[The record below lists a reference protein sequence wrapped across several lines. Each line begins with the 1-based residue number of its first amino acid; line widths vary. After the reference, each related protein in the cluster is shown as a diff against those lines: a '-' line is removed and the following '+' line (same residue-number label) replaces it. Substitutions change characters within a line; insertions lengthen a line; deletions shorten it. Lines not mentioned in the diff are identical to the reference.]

1 MSVNLQSTPNAM
13 QVGNRDAD
21 AANMPIRAVY
31 FGQPRVNTAVVA
43 PQAKQTVFKLLIYLF
58 PGQALKRIKL

>member
-1 MSVNLQSTPNAM
+1 M
-13 QVGNRDAD
+13 QVGNRD